1 MAEGP
6 DLAMREGVLEVAD
19 RHWHQVNSITQ
30 AVGRKP
36 RDKPGLLIRPIEQ
49 PDFVLRCRGGK
60 NA

>member
-1 MAEGP
+1 
-6 DLAMREGVLEVAD
+6 MREGVLEVAD

-36 RDKPGLLIRPIEQ
+36 RDKPGLLIRAIEQ